1 MSSATYR
8 LETFRSWNPTQEK
21 AQPSRNPVNTC
32 RYPSPVSIAAAPSPS
47 NPRDP
52 LSESQKVS
60 LPKPKLHPLPV
71 RPPMEVCLHGD
82 LQPHTQIV
90 RVGPEVLEPPPPFN
104 EDIETFD
111 PESILHAQDL
121 SGHGNVDHSSIFG
134 DIGQDSEHQL
144 PSFESGDPKLAFTA
158 GQQSRVEA
166 PVNPTQ
172 TEYLS
177 DDATIDPAILDGY
190 HFPDVRQTQAAEPT
204 PRVAIRSSESPAG
217 NSRFLDKDVCSRGR
231 RHSSK
236 GKVKP
241 IRQLS
246 KINKVAGVVESRGKN
261 RTRRFACGLGC
272 KNDVSF
278 PTVRAQFSA
287 LSVNNR
293 LQFLSWLF
301 EGALPRCLPSPSTTN
316 DTPVSTCIS
325 DHDED
330 MTPTSSN
337 SSTSGDTVNAEHTCA
352 SRKGLP
358 WSVEEGRLLVKLREK
373 QNLAWPEVTKRFC
386 QKFPG
391 RSSGSIQVYWSTTLR
406 KQRLSLAKDN

>member
-8 LETFRSWNPTQEK
+8 LETFRSWNSTQEK
-21 AQPSRNPVNTC
+21 AQPSRNPVNTY
-32 RYPSPVSIAAAPSPS
+32 RYPSPVSITAAPSPS

-60 LPKPKLHPLPV
+60 LPKPELHPLPV
-71 RPPMEVCLHGD
+71 RPPIEVYLHGD

-90 RVGPEVLEPPPPFN
+90 RVEPEVLGPPPPFN
-104 EDIETFD
+104 QDIEMFD
-111 PESILHAQDL
+111 PKSILHAQDL
-121 SGHGNVDHSSIFG
+121 SGHGNLDHSSIFG
-134 DIGQDSEHQL
+134 DIEQDSEYQL

-158 GQQSRVEA
+158 DNS
-166 PVNPTQ
+166 
-172 TEYLS
+172 
-177 DDATIDPAILDGY
+177 TIDPAILDGY
-190 HFPDVRQTQAAEPT
+190 LFPDVRQTQAAEPT
-204 PRVAIRSSESPAG
+204 PRVAIRSSKSPAG
-217 NSRFLDKDVCSRGR
+217 NSRVLDKDACSRAR

-241 IRQLS
+241 GRQLS
-246 KINKVAGVVESRGKN
+246 KINKVAGVVESKVKN
-261 RTRRFACGLGC
+261 HTCRFACGLGC

-278 PTVRAQFSA
+278 PTVCAYFSA
-287 LSVNNR
+287 LSVDDR
-293 LQFLSWLF
+293 LHFLSWLF
-301 EGALPRCLPSPSTTN
+301 EGALPRCLPSPSIIN
-316 DTPVSTCIS
+316 DTPVSRCVS

-337 SSTSGDTVNAEHTCA
+337 SSTSGDIVNAEHTRA

-358 WSVEEGRLLVKLREK
+358 WSVEEGRLLVKLREE
-373 QNLAWPEVTKRFC
+373 QNFAWPEVTKRFC

-391 RSSGSIQVYWSTTLR
+391 RSSGSIQVYWSTTFK